1 MKDKTITIPFKI
13 FYEGGSIKHSL
24 DFEEKEFKYMSQEE
38 KEHFIREE
46 IFKHINNN
54 MELEINYENLD

>member
-1 MKDKTITIPFKI
+1 MKDKTTTIPFKI
-13 FYEGGSIKHSL
+13 FYEGGTIKNSL
-24 DFEEKEFKYMSQEE
+24 DFEEKEFQNMCQQE

-54 MELEINYENLD
+54 IELEINYEALD